1 MYTAYRHWDVV
12 WPQCHESVLRHK
24 RTWKWEIYFDMII
37 YLHALLEKVEDFE
50 RISMSSMILLSKR
63 TIKNLTTQ
71 WIRSIWRRKKKQNIP
86 KLKTAKKITNEKR
99 LFFCFLNEFTT
110 EFSHSLT
117 LLCFDTFVFQQCLA
131 FIVQRFVSN
140 LGNYFL
146 ILKKFY
152 LFFCLFIFLLLQMV
166 SRCKTRMLPPMIQLY
181 DFYESQ

>member
-1 MYTAYRHWDVV
+1 MYMYTAYRHWDVV

-86 KLKTAKKITNEKR
+86 KLKTAKKINEWKAVIF
-99 LFFCFLNEFTT
+99 LFLKWIYDRIFT
-110 EFSHSLT
+110 FAYFA
-117 LLCFDTFVFQQCLA
+117 LLCFALTL
-131 FIVQRFVSN
+131 S
-140 LGNYFL
+140 
-146 ILKKFY
+146 
-152 LFFCLFIFLLLQMV
+152 FFNNV
-166 SRCKTRMLPPMIQLY
+166 
-181 DFYESQ
+181 

>member
-1 MYTAYRHWDVV
+1 MTHINILVQPLADAIHSFARNYINVYMYTTYRHWDVV

-99 LFFCFLNEFTT
+99 LFFCFFNEFTT

-117 LLCFDTFVFQQCLA
+117 LLCFALTL
-131 FIVQRFVSN
+131 S
-140 LGNYFL
+140 
-146 ILKKFY
+146 
-152 LFFCLFIFLLLQMV
+152 FFNNV
-166 SRCKTRMLPPMIQLY
+166 
-181 DFYESQ
+181 